1 MTDFDTLNSPTL
13 ISRKNLSDRKIAY
26 FSHCAKV
33 HFTFGSL
40 CLIIIRKSIPFLV
53 YFTGTDL
60 ENITLNNAAQGFAIF
75 EQVAHAIAIAEQTFM
90 FEHRDLH
97 WGNILVRECQEKVLV
112 FFNGSQ
118 RFEVETMAVRATII
132 DFSLRLVLVV
142 VVVVFLFELA
152 MISSK
157 LSLTTTT

>member
-1 MTDFDTLNSPTL
+1 MIEKLRIFHSVE
-13 ISRKNLSDRKIAY
+13 KI
-26 FSHCAKV
+26 
-33 HFTFGSL
+33 HFKFVSL
-40 CLIIIRKSIPFLV
+40 CLIIIRKSIPFLI

-112 FFNGSQ
+112 FLNGSQ

-132 DFSLRLVLVV
+132 DFSLRLVLV
-142 VVVVFLFELA
+142 FLFELA
-152 MISSK
+152 MMSSK
-157 LSLTTTT
+157 LSLTTTTT